1 MARELTGARV
11 AKAFLQNTTATES
24 TLECDF
30 DLTRGE
36 AIAIDR
42 IEVNVH
48 ISDVWDTNVLESHDA
63 LLTVHAE
70 NDALEVQQDA
80 LTADRFIND
89 SEVIFETT
97 MMAWGQEEATT
108 RGGTGFSLMWGGPN
122 FINYREAL
130 GTPLVL
136 AINPT
141 VSMITSDANLL
152 IVGNFTFWYKY
163 VELSDKEIREAFFRS
178 R

>member
-11 AKAFLQNTTATES
+11 AKAFIQNTTTTES

-36 AIAIDR
+36 AIAIER
-42 IEVNVH
+42 IEVNIH
-48 ISDVWDTNVLESHDA
+48 ASDVLDTNAVESHDA

-89 SEVIFETT
+89 SEVIFEATL
-97 MMAWGQEEATT
+97 MAWMQEEAAT
-108 RGGTGFSLMWGGPN
+108 RGGSGFSLMWGSPN
-122 FINYREAL
+122 FINYREVL
-130 GTPLVL
+130 GSPLVL
-136 AINPT
+136 AVNPT
-141 VSMITSDANLL
+141 VRMITSDANLL
-152 IVGNFTFWYKY
+152 LVGNFTFWYKY